1 MRNPLFLFGIFAA
14 IGIPCLMLSG
24 YFAYTT
30 SQKVNSW
37 ETQDGVIAGFNQG
50 NYPIITFDYGG
61 KPYEFESSYTSSD
74 MESEQPVTVFFPPNE
89 PNKAEIKSFFSLWFL
104 PLFLSIFGIIFGGI
118 GVVGFMVQK
127 NKADAKNELFV
138 LQKGKKLSLPNAKVV
153 WNTSYKVN
161 GVSPFVISVP
171 WLDPISNLMYTFTS
185 DNIWYDPSQV
195 IADKQQ
201 IDVYI
206 DQNNPKRY
214 YVDITFLPKSAN

>member
-37 ETQDGVIAGFNQG
+37 ETQEGVIAGFNQG
-50 NYPIITFDYGG
+50 NYPIIAFDYGG
-61 KPYEFESSYTSSD
+61 KPYEFNSNYTSSD

-89 PNKAEIKSFFSLWFL
+89 PNKAEIKSFFSLWLL
-104 PLFLSIFGIIFGGI
+104 PLLLSVFGIIFGGI
-118 GVVGFMVQK
+118 GIVGFMVQK

-138 LQKGKKLSLPNAKVV
+138 LQKGKKLSLPNAVV
-153 WNTSYKVN
+153 DRNTSYKVN
-161 GVSPFVISVP
+161 GVSPFVISVQ
-171 WLDPISNLMYTFTS
+171 WLDPITNMMYTFTS

-195 IADKQQ
+195 VANKQQ

-214 YVDITFLPKSAN
+214 YVDINFLPKSAN

>member
-37 ETQDGVIAGFNQG
+37 ETQEGVIAGFNQG
-50 NYPIITFDYGG
+50 NYPIIAFDYGG

-104 PLFLSIFGIIFGGI
+104 PLFLAVFGIIFGGI
-118 GVVGFMVQK
+118 GVVGFMVQR

-138 LQKGKKLSLPNAKVV
+138 LQKGKKLSLPNAVV
-153 WNTSYKVN
+153 NLNTSYKVN
-161 GVSPFVISVP
+161 GMSPCTISVQ
-171 WLDPISNLMYTFTS
+171 WLDPISNMMYTFTS

-195 IADKQQ
+195 VANKQT